1 MRGGGRY
8 YTALNTQTGE
18 TRDLWSP
25 TTVINEAAKPNID
38 RWKQRMVAIGICA
51 RADLREMIAT
61 DDEDAQKE
69 AVQQALE
76 AGKQAANRGTARHAV
91 AERISTAADAF
102 EVAGALRPWAERF
115 GRLLD
120 EHGIEIKQREIV
132 LVNLSAGFAGT
143 CDILA
148 RYLGRRI
155 VGDIKTGSAGWFD
168 QAMQLAAYA
177 NAEYAFVDGELV
189 PLPADIDRDTGY
201 VLHVPVDDA
210 EDAQL
215 LALPLADAWEAFK
228 ALLTVKQVKPKRS
241 YVAEVVEPTVDRRG
255 DYRDW
260 LRERCGWLGVNFP
273 TALDE
278 FAAWRTNNMPAA
290 DDMTLDQLEQCLT
303 ALCTIEAAHQIE
315 FPHDGYPHP
324 KGPRLADWQVA
335 DVRSRIDALPKPLR
349 VEVNE
354 QLTKLPALNM
364 WRVDEMNELEQLL
377 GPAESAAV
385 AIADM
390 VKDLATYGVAL
401 GDFLPV
407 AEKIVGTPVADWGYP
422 EALIAADI
430 AQAIADGVLADDGQP
445 VDDVEERL
453 VAIHGSKSA
462 VRQHVVARAD
472 DRPVPRAVA
481 DLCADSLLVALA
493 AS

>member
-8 YTALNTQTGE
+8 YTALNTDTSE
-18 TRDLWSP
+18 KLDLWSP
-25 TTVINEAAKPNID
+25 TTVINEAAKPAID

-91 AERISTAADAF
+91 AERVTTAADAF
-102 EVAGALRPWAERF
+102 EVSAELRPWAERF
-115 GRLLD
+115 GKLLD
-120 EHGIEIKQREIV
+120 DHGIEIKQREIV
-132 LVNLSAGFAGT
+132 LVNLTIGFAGT
-143 CDILA
+143 CDMLA

-210 EDAQL
+210 ADANL

-228 ALLTVKQVKPKRS
+228 ALLTVKQVKPKKS
-241 YVAEVVEPTVDRRG
+241 YVAETVEPTVDRRG

-260 LRERCGWLGVNFP
+260 LRERCGWLNEHHP
-273 TALDE
+273 AALDE
-278 FAAWRTNNMPAA
+278 FAAWRTNNMPPA

-303 ALCTIEAAHQIE
+303 ALCAIEAGHGIE

-324 KGPRLADWQVA
+324 KGPRLAVWQVA
-335 DVRSRIDALPKPLR
+335 DLRARIDSLPRPLR

-354 QLTKLPALNM
+354 QLTKLPALSM
-364 WRVDEMNELEQLL
+364 WRVDEVDELEQLL
-377 GPAESAAV
+377 GPAEAAAT
-385 AIADM
+385 AIEAM
-390 VKDLATYGVAL
+390 
-401 GDFLPV
+401 
-407 AEKIVGTPVADWGYP
+407 IVGIRDDYGAAAIDVAARIIGVSVADWGYP
-422 EALIAADI
+422 EVAVGADI
-430 AQAIADGVLADDGQP
+430 AQAIADGLLADDGQP
-445 VDDVEERL
+445 VDDVEQRL
-453 VAIHGSKSA
+453 VAVHGSKSD
-462 VRQHVVARAD
+462 VRKYVVSRAD

-481 DLCADSLLVALA
+481 DLVRDPYLVALA